1 MPALIIIGVVMLIFI
16 GILAL
21 KATLKIEYRDEV
33 ALSVRVLCFEMGIL
47 PKKKPKPLDPSKMTP
62 KKYRKLL
69 EKKKKREQQQALKKK
84 QRAEKKK
91 QKKAQNEKRKS
102 VQELAQAHKQPKKR
116 SLLENIS
123 LIKEILA
130 VVLGRFS
137 RHLRIKLTRIR
148 LVIGTD
154 DAAKTA
160 MIYGA
165 AAAGVACI
173 TEMLDNVTNI
183 EYTTDADVSVEA
195 DFLSERID
203 VDVKIEISLRV
214 WHLLDIALR
223 AVGAFIKNK

>member
-33 ALSVRVLCFEMGIL
+33 MLSVKVLYFEIGIL

-62 KKYRKLL
+62 KKYRRLL
-69 EKKKKREQQQALKKK
+69 ERERKKEQRRALKKK
-84 QRAEKKK
+84 QRAEKK

-183 EYTTDADVSVEA
+183 EYTTDADVSVDA

-223 AVGAFIKNK
+223 AIGTFVKNK